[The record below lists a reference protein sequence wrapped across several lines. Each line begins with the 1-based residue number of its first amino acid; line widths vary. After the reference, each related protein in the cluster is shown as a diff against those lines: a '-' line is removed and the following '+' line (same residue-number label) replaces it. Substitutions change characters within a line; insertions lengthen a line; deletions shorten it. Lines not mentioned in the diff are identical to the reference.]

1 MELIERTKAILLK
14 PKETWGVIKEEQTTI
29 MELFTSYAAIL
40 AAIPPIASLIG
51 MSLIGMSF
59 MGVSFRIPFGSALIY
74 AVTYYI
80 LSLLGIYVNAMVINT
95 LAPKF
100 DAQQNLLSAMKV
112 SVFSTTPFWV
122 AGVLFI
128 IPSLSPIIMLL
139 SLYSLYLFYLGLPVL
154 MDIPKE
160 KALTYVIVVIIAS
173 IIVSVLIG
181 VVANVFLPARR
192 AMMPY

>member
-1 MELIERTKAILLK
+1 
-14 PKETWGVIKEEQTTI
+14 
-29 MELFTSYAAIL
+29 
-40 AAIPPIASLIG
+40 
-51 MSLIGMSF
+51 MSF
-59 MGVSFRIPFGSALIY
+59 IGVSLMGFSLKIPFGSALTY
-74 AVTYYI
+74 AVIHYI

-100 DAQQNLLSAMKV
+100 DAQQNMLNAMKV

-128 IPSLSPIIMLL
+128 IPSLSPIVMLL
-139 SLYSLYLFYLGLPVL
+139 SLYSLYLFYLGLPIL

-173 IIVSVLIG
+173 IIISILIG
-181 VVANVFLPARR
+181 FVAGAFLPGKR